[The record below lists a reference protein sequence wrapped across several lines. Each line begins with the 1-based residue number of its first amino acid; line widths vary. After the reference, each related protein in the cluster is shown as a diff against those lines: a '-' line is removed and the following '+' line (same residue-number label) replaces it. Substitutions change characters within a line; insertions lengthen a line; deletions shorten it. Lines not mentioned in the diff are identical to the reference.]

1 LANCCFW
8 APRDAKSDITSAK
21 NLVSGRKGFDEM
33 KKVATVAV
41 VAFAVTLA
49 VIIGKR
55 MSTDAMAVV
64 IGVAC
69 GVMASIPTSLLILA
83 VSGRRGE
90 REVPRQPN
98 YPPVVIV
105 NPGNNQPQPRYLQ
118 PPLQAPQFQGQERQF
133 KVIGEE
139 DVVLDGGRY
148 F

>member
-1 LANCCFW
+1 
-8 APRDAKSDITSAK
+8 
-21 NLVSGRKGFDEM
+21 M
-33 KKVATVAV
+33 KRIAIVAV
-41 VAFAVTLA
+41 IAFAVTLA
-49 VIIGKR
+49 VIIGQR

-83 VSGRRGE
+83 VSNRRGE
-90 REVPRQPN
+90 REVRQRRD

-105 NPGNNQPQPRYLQ
+105 SPGNNQPRYLQ
-118 PPLQAPQFQGQERQF
+118 PPFPTPPSQGQERQF
-133 KVIGEE
+133 KVIGDE

>member
-1 LANCCFW
+1 
-8 APRDAKSDITSAK
+8 
-21 NLVSGRKGFDEM
+21 M
-33 KKVATVAV
+33 KKVATIAL

-49 VIIGKR
+49 VIIGQR

-64 IGVAC
+64 VGVAC
-69 GVMASIPTSLLILA
+69 GVLASIPTSLLILA

-90 REVPRQPN
+90 REVQQRRD

-105 NPGNNQPQPRYLQ
+105 NPGNSQPRYLQ
-118 PPLQAPQFQGQERQF
+118 PPFQAPLNQEQERQF
-133 KVIGEE
+133 RVIGDE

>member
-1 LANCCFW
+1 
-8 APRDAKSDITSAK
+8 
-21 NLVSGRKGFDEM
+21 M
-33 KKVATVAV
+33 KKVVTVAV
-41 VAFAVTLA
+41 IAFAVTLA

-83 VSGRRGE
+83 ESGRRGE
-90 REVPRQPN
+90 REVRQRRAD

-105 NPGNNQPQPRYLQ
+105 NPGSNQPRYLQ
-118 PPLQAPQFQGQERQF
+118 PPYPAPLIQGQERQF
-133 KVIGEE
+133 RVIGDE
-139 DVVLDGGRY
+139 DVVLDEGRY

>member
-1 LANCCFW
+1 LERNQ
-8 APRDAKSDITSAK
+8 
-21 NLVSGRKGFDEM
+21 VSGRKGFDEM

-90 REVPRQPN
+90 REVAQRRD

-105 NPGNNQPQPRYLQ
+105 NPGNSQPHYMQ
-118 PPLQAPQFQGQERQF
+118 PPFQAPLIQGQERQF
-133 KVIGEE
+133 RVIGDE
-139 DVVLDGGRY
+139 DVVLEEGRY
-148 F
+148 FQ